1 MMGPLDA
8 LWHLLNLFAVA
19 LSLGMLAPA
28 LAKLVWP
35 KGLRKVPWR
44 RLALCCCGACAVL
57 TLAGLMW
64 FGRDGRM
71 ATYASMVLACALVLW
86 WAGRP
91 ASSGH

>member
-44 RLALCCCGACAVL
+44 RLALWCCGACAVL
-57 TLAGLMW
+57 TLAGLVW

-71 ATYASMVLACALVLW
+71 ATYASMVLACAVVLW